1 MHHSHLVLPGLD
13 ALVVLVARREVV
25 AVRHLR
31 GDIDRR
37 QIRHVARLQALAAHR
52 LRGDALLLQVLAEAL
67 SARSLLA
74 LFFEECNPDASD
86 DRAAYLVRR
95 GAGHCDLIAES
106 HDGLA
111 ELWTAR
117 GAVSHAVR
125 VGAEVR
131 DELLELRRV

>member
-1 MHHSHLVLPGLD
+1 M
-13 ALVVLVARREVV
+13 
-25 AVRHLR
+25 RHLR

-74 LFFEECNPDASD
+74 LFEECNPDASD

-95 GAGHCDLIAES
+95 GAGHCDLVAEAD
-106 HDGLA
+106 DGLA

-117 GAVSHAVR
+117 GAVAHAVR

-131 DELLELRRV
+131 DELLELGRV

>member
-1 MHHSHLVLPGLD
+1 M
-13 ALVVLVARREVV
+13 
-25 AVRHLR
+25 RHLR

-37 QIRHVARLQALAAHR
+37 QVRHVARLQALAAHR

-74 LFFEECNPDASD
+74 LFEECNPDAS
-86 DRAAYLVRR
+86 AAHLIRR
-95 GAGHCDLIAES
+95 GAGHCDLITEG

-111 ELWTAR
+111 ELWAAR
-117 GAVSHAVR
+117 GAVAHAVR

-131 DELLELRRV
+131 DELLELGRV